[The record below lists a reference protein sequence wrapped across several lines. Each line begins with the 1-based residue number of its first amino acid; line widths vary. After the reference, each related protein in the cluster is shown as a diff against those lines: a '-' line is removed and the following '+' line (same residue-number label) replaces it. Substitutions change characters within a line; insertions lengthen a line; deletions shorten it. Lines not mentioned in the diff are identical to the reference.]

1 MKVLPKFHGS
11 RGKLQRPLEV
21 VLAWCASPDHFQA
34 TNAPSVESGPLA
46 VPVTD
51 YALPKTAE
59 RVQRMLAE
67 LQIDGFTAFG

>member
-11 RGKLQRPLEV
+11 RGKLQRPLEA
-21 VLAWCASPDHFQA
+21 VLAWCADPDQPQA
-34 TNAPSVESGPLA
+34 ATAPSAESGPLA
-46 VPVTD
+46 VPVTG

-67 LQIDGFTAFG
+67 LQTDGFTAFG